1 MGDALLEYLRQ
12 CCRQVF
18 GERPGAGFFV
28 TPTVL
33 VTCTHVVG
41 QCTPDT
47 KIKIKNWAL
56 EKGSEFEWATV
67 LRVCPEEDLA
77 VLEVL
82 RASEDYAPAG
92 ADARLKDTL
101 VAVGFP
107 RRSDRDEFDQF
118 SAIYE
123 GPTQFPGTSGRPGVE
138 RKFKEGQVE
147 PGFSG
152 GPLLN
157 LRTNRIMGVVVATRN
172 RASALG
178 GWAVDAQVIARILA
192 ELRIALPPPSAKWL
206 AAAYAQHD
214 MASRLAVPFQA
225 PPLPPHHVGRE
236 QARLSIL
243 DQISSDSQIS
253 GTTGGGVTV
262 IQGSGGV
269 GKTTLAA
276 SVAHSDEIRSR
287 FPDGVYWVTLGTEP
301 QLLPLLTS
309 WIQATGEQSSATWSI
324 ASATGYLRSA
334 LRERSALLIIDDVWD
349 EEHARA
355 FMVGGPRCHTVL
367 TLRRAHITNRLGG
380 YTLSLNE
387 MTAAESFELL
397 TTRARQRNNRSPL
410 SADDRKQALLLSQD
424 LGHLAL
430 AIELAGALI
439 ARGYSW
445 QAARNALLDERA
457 RQNFDPGDEHPAH
470 RTISICLSVS
480 LRVLRKEYFNAWR
493 AFITLAILPP
503 GQRISPQMAA
513 NIWGLGHQND
523 AEYLLSALADEALLQ
538 RVGDYYTAHSH
549 MHRMGL
555 QLLRLP
561 TPEGLGLQLQDEHAV
576 VVRRY
581 QRLIPEGRWDRLPD
595 DGYIHSRLIWHM
607 EHAGEIQS
615 LFNLLTLQDE
625 KGHNAWFRCRNDLGQ
640 IAGYVEDLRTAQR
653 LARTHFEHSIS
664 QQLIWTLCLSSIQS
678 STRNYTPELVFA
690 LVSAALWSPVRAY
703 QWILEVCSVDSRP
716 GFLISLARCLTETA
730 PERNTDPKQVER
742 IRRDALDMARRML
755 GDQRATEH
763 STRLMGDVIV
773 LLDTQERQKALT
785 EALGWCGTVKLRVTL
800 LQRHNLALHEDLLED
815 ITQSIL
821 ALKNSEQVVLLV
833 DMIPVLPASYKSRYL
848 QAIWAAARKLVA
860 TTTSLAEKTQ
870 KPSQSTDETQA
881 DWDGTPPLEQRT
893 GALQVVPDT
902 NEDDQEAQRKLGH
915 DQERALALSIGY
927 LPREGLLEHERT
939 IRSLHSARLT
949 EAYNEQLAALSYS
962 RSRRKAEEDDP
973 DGRKKFAQVL
983 KYKHFNSDEA
993 LEISFQESESLLN
1006 ERIGTVAARMNPSR
1020 IDELCG
1026 NYAARLRKLPREIRH
1041 SIALTLHSR
1050 NPKALGP
1057 RMLEIGARE
1066 KPAGTSPDLLDE
1078 IRRLKFVDR
1087 DLLMSS
1093 IYLGERHVAEAVL
1106 QQYSRIGDRN
1116 EEAGAVFAL
1125 LPYLPRSFPR
1135 ELVSDL
1141 QNNEQYGDQIAGLTQ
1156 IVLSLVSAL
1165 GAGALEDVVESASKL
1180 HSEWWVVEA
1189 MTMALLHAERAEEFE
1204 AIWRA
1209 SRHIKNLDL
1218 RARMVE
1224 RLARREADF
1233 GLAERAIRTAG
1244 MIELPSSRW
1253 PALAD
1258 IAKRCGSVGDATH
1271 ARAAAEAI
1279 SSVEERSKAYLDI
1292 ALELG
1297 ALGGMAEAHQIIETD
1312 IVSPKWRAAARTMMG
1327 TSPTIDG
1334 STVDQTRM
1342 DERLSF
1348 RRRREQLTSQ
1358 RTKGEKSIEQATQLI
1373 GTAGWMDGVRKALAT
1388 EDPAALQQAMK
1399 WMWNDDP
1406 SALSL
1411 TLSTDLRP
1419 RVLQVITALAPLLCA
1434 NQEDDALVAVR
1445 AIRNTCRWWP

>member
-33 VTCTHVVG
+33 VTCAHVVG

-410 SADDRKQALLLSQD
+410 SADDREQALLLSQD

-523 AEYLLSALADEALLQ
+523 A
-538 RVGDYYTAHSH
+538 DY
-549 MHRMGL
+549 
-555 QLLRLP
+555 
-561 TPEGLGLQLQDEHAV
+561 
-576 VVRRY
+576 
-581 QRLIPEGRWDRLPD
+581 
-595 DGYIHSRLIWHM
+595 
-607 EHAGEIQS
+607 
-615 LFNLLTLQDE
+615 
-625 KGHNAWFRCRNDLGQ
+625 
-640 IAGYVEDLRTAQR
+640 
-653 LARTHFEHSIS
+653 
-664 QQLIWTLCLSSIQS
+664 
-678 STRNYTPELVFA
+678 
-690 LVSAALWSPVRAY
+690 
-703 QWILEVCSVDSRP
+703 
-716 GFLISLARCLTETA
+716 
-730 PERNTDPKQVER
+730 
-742 IRRDALDMARRML
+742 
-755 GDQRATEH
+755 
-763 STRLMGDVIV
+763 
-773 LLDTQERQKALT
+773 
-785 EALGWCGTVKLRVTL
+785 
-800 LQRHNLALHEDLLED
+800 
-815 ITQSIL
+815 
-821 ALKNSEQVVLLV
+821 
-833 DMIPVLPASYKSRYL
+833 
-848 QAIWAAARKLVA
+848 
-860 TTTSLAEKTQ
+860 
-870 KPSQSTDETQA
+870 
-881 DWDGTPPLEQRT
+881 
-893 GALQVVPDT
+893 
-902 NEDDQEAQRKLGH
+902 
-915 DQERALALSIGY
+915 
-927 LPREGLLEHERT
+927 
-939 IRSLHSARLT
+939 
-949 EAYNEQLAALSYS
+949 
-962 RSRRKAEEDDP
+962 
-973 DGRKKFAQVL
+973 
-983 KYKHFNSDEA
+983 
-993 LEISFQESESLLN
+993 
-1006 ERIGTVAARMNPSR
+1006 
-1020 IDELCG
+1020 
-1026 NYAARLRKLPREIRH
+1026 
-1041 SIALTLHSR
+1041 
-1050 NPKALGP
+1050 
-1057 RMLEIGARE
+1057 
-1066 KPAGTSPDLLDE
+1066 
-1078 IRRLKFVDR
+1078 
-1087 DLLMSS
+1087 
-1093 IYLGERHVAEAVL
+1093 
-1106 QQYSRIGDRN
+1106 
-1116 EEAGAVFAL
+1116 
-1125 LPYLPRSFPR
+1125 
-1135 ELVSDL
+1135 
-1141 QNNEQYGDQIAGLTQ
+1141 
-1156 IVLSLVSAL
+1156 
-1165 GAGALEDVVESASKL
+1165 
-1180 HSEWWVVEA
+1180 
-1189 MTMALLHAERAEEFE
+1189 
-1204 AIWRA
+1204 
-1209 SRHIKNLDL
+1209 
-1218 RARMVE
+1218 
-1224 RLARREADF
+1224 
-1233 GLAERAIRTAG
+1233 
-1244 MIELPSSRW
+1244 
-1253 PALAD
+1253 
-1258 IAKRCGSVGDATH
+1258 
-1271 ARAAAEAI
+1271 
-1279 SSVEERSKAYLDI
+1279 
-1292 ALELG
+1292 
-1297 ALGGMAEAHQIIETD
+1297 
-1312 IVSPKWRAAARTMMG
+1312 
-1327 TSPTIDG
+1327 
-1334 STVDQTRM
+1334 
-1342 DERLSF
+1342 
-1348 RRRREQLTSQ
+1348 
-1358 RTKGEKSIEQATQLI
+1358 
-1373 GTAGWMDGVRKALAT
+1373 
-1388 EDPAALQQAMK
+1388 
-1399 WMWNDDP
+1399 
-1406 SALSL
+1406 
-1411 TLSTDLRP
+1411 
-1419 RVLQVITALAPLLCA
+1419 
-1434 NQEDDALVAVR
+1434 
-1445 AIRNTCRWWP
+1445 